1 MSRFYKGPNDRCYA
15 LITSK
20 KSWSRA
26 HEECT
31 KIDKEAYLVIIPTNS
46 ELDWISD
53 NLKYA
58 PGIPFYGLH
67 KSYSNDLLFNL
78 KMTKVQKLESN
89 NI

>member
-31 KIDKEAYLVIIPTNS
+31 KIDKEAYLTIIPLNS

-58 PGIPFYGLH
+58 PGIPSYVLH
-67 KSYSNDLLFNL
+67 KSHSNDLLFNL